1 MLFYSDLAHGGNVHV
16 ARECAV
22 VCLLIRL
29 DSPVFGLATA
39 RKKDAPKRCREN
51 THTPHIHNHV
61 IKGVYTELSSR
72 KAPGLVDVS
81 AGYGCQPS
89 AACSPAREPSSSTTA
104 FQGS

>member
-39 RKKDAPKRCREN
+39 RKRTLLNVVEK
-51 THTPHIHNHV
+51 THILLIYIIT
-61 IKGVYTELSSR
+61 L
-72 KAPGLVDVS
+72 
-81 AGYGCQPS
+81 
-89 AACSPAREPSSSTTA
+89 
-104 FQGS
+104 